1 MSKLTDL
8 PNIGPELAR
17 LLEEADI
24 HDPETLRA
32 VGTEEAFLRLQSRD
46 PSACF
51 HKLTALEG
59 AVQGVRKTQLDPER
73 KEELRRFFRECSGK
87 NRGNKENC
95 PCLK

>member
-1 MSKLTDL
+1 MSELTGL

-32 VGTEEAFLRLQSRD
+32 VGTEGAFLRLKARD

-73 KEELRRFFRECSGK
+73 KEELRRFSGTVPGK

-95 PCLK
+95 LCLK